1 MKCVTYSD
9 SVRTR
14 SNSRIQAALLTSA
27 LSLGAMKSA
36 YAQTTPAA
44 EITPVSSSP
53 TAVVPTAATT
63 ANQATLPTT
72 AATTPVEATSSS
84 DAEQAQRI
92 RAVRSACRAARSL
105 DILGVVTTPALAI
118 AGISLSVVGF
128 TTPPAQRMVDTFFI
142 NSFGPGLVLGA
153 IGVPLG
159 RGMISAGDPMRTAC
173 TNILEH
179 QQVQEG
185 DLLAIEGLLRAYGA
199 SVSPLL
205 MILLGA
211 VTVAT
216 AGGVAG
222 AFVSQ
227 NRDIAQAMGGIAAAV
242 VAGWAI
248 VPPTPAQRATVRYYR
263 GEFLP
268 SQVAP
273 LIALLPQPNNSSV
286 LLLGASGT
294 F

>member
-1 MKCVTYSD
+1 
-9 SVRTR
+9 
-14 SNSRIQAALLTSA
+14 
-27 LSLGAMKSA
+27 MKSA

-53 TAVVPTAATT
+53 TAVVPTGATS

-105 DILGVVTTPALAI
+105 DILGIITTPALAV

-128 TTPPAQRMVDTFFI
+128 TTPPAQRTVNTFFI